1 MYRYRIGRRSA
12 GHTGLSRGRSP
23 RAGSS
28 RRPAGRAA
36 LTAAGTGLALAL
48 AVAGCAGPPNVTTPA
63 SASAG
68 PSSAAEAAPTESP
81 SQGST
86 GSADL
91 LGGAGP
97 ATGGGT
103 GGTAAPAQP
112 SGPTPCRANTLTVSL
127 GSGDAA
133 AGTSYV
139 QLLFTNKGSRACVI
153 QGFAGVSYVTGDNG
167 TQVGAAAERDGT
179 KGGPVTLAPR
189 AVASATL
196 ARVQVL
202 NYDES
207 VCRPTPVR
215 GLRVYPP
222 GDTASVFVPT
232 DGTGCAGTP
241 PGPQLRISAVKAGRG
256 QS

>member
-1 MYRYRIGRRSA
+1 MHRSGIGHRS
-12 GHTGLSRGRSP
+12 TR
-23 RAGSS
+23 RAGLLA
-28 RRPAGRAA
+28 AGAA
-36 LTAAGTGLALAL
+36 RGVGLLAAGTGLALAL
-48 AVAGCAGPPNVTTPA
+48 TVAGCAGPPNVTAPA
-63 SASAG
+63 STSDTSAQSSA

-81 SQGST
+81 SQT
-86 GSADL
+86 GS
-91 LGGAGP
+91 GGA
-97 ATGGGT
+97 
-103 GGTAAPAQP
+103 AAPTQP
-112 SGPTPCRANTLTVSL
+112 SGPTPCRASTLTVSL

-139 QLLFTNKGSRACVI
+139 QLLFTNKGNRPCVI
-153 QGFAGVSYVTGDNG
+153 QGFPGVSYVTGDNG
-167 TQVGAAAERDGT
+167 TQVGAPAERDGT
-179 KGGPVTLAPR
+179 KGGPVTLAAG

-222 GDTASVFVPT
+222 GDTVSLFVAT
-232 DGTGCAGTP
+232 DGTGCAGNP
-241 PGPQLRISAVKAGRG
+241 PGPQLRVSTVKAGRG

>member
-86 GSADL
+86 GT
-91 LGGAGP
+91 
-97 ATGGGT
+97 TGGGT

-241 PGPQLRISAVKAGRG
+241 PGPQLRISTVKAGRG